1 MAVDI
6 GPKIG
11 IDGERE
17 FRYQIQQT
25 NQALKTLAAEER
37 AVVSAFDDEADAEKK
52 AAAQKDVLNRQ
63 IETQRDKLKLLEK
76 GLQESAAMYGE
87 SDTRTMKWQEAVHTA
102 TATLNKMESELA
114 RVDDGVDEAT
124 DSLEEAGNAATS
136 WADVMKGSLCA
147 DMVKAGLQKT
157 VELIKSMSTAFWDAS
172 KAGAAY
178 ADEILTL
185 ATTSGLAVDTL
196 QEYRYMADLVD
207 VSVDTITGSLTK
219 LTSSMN
225 KARDDE
231 GDTADA
237 FRQLGVTIKDQN
249 GALRK
254 NSDVFNDVIDAL
266 GQIGNETER
275 DALAMTVF
283 GKSAKDLNPLI
294 AAGSEKLQDLAKEA
308 HDTGYVLDNT
318 ALEALGRQQDAMD
331 RFAKKTEAVGNAF
344 AVNMAPGIEK
354 AYNTMSEVF
363 DNPRVERGFN
373 AISESIGNVI
383 SGAADLAA
391 QVLPE
396 LFSVFNFG
404 DERLRL
410 YNETQLELVNT
421 AEELKS
427 SHENLMAEYRGKA
440 EGIVEETERIQ
451 NLWAELTTLA
461 DETGKV
467 NDADKERVDYILK
480 ELNDALDTE
489 YERNGNIIAQYQ
501 EMQKEI
507 RNIIKEREAEKLLA
521 AYEEKYTQAREN
533 MNNALQKAG
542 ALYPQVQAAQEA
554 YNQAV
559 ADLAAFW
566 AANEDAYNEADEAG
580 EDAILRK
587 AQQFQKAKADAE
599 AALKLLQQD
608 YDEAS
613 ASAQG
618 YYETV
623 DRYERAQSAML
634 QENYVD
640 VVRILADEL
649 GVTMDYYRRKKELN
663 EQDKKDLQD
672 KIDSA
677 SLAIEEYKRNLKAGL
692 VGFSETGLKEL
703 QDYVDEAKRILDGK
717 AVADYWVAGLIKG
730 LNNKENLDKI
740 EKASYTTANTIIKTT
755 KVTMQIKSPSRVAA
769 QIGEMWDA
777 GLVKGIE
784 DREAELSKAAAGLA
798 DTIITS
804 STPSGAVQTG
814 YGNAMTASGAY
825 GGTGTSSYTTNMGGI
840 AVYVNGAG
848 AVNEEALA
856 QQIAVQLTDQLQRA
870 QRGGRR

>member
-37 AVVSAFDDEADAEKK
+37 AVVSAFDNEADAEKK

-87 SDTRTMKWQEAVHTA
+87 SDARTMKWQEAVHNA

-114 RVDDGVDEAT
+114 RVDNGVDDAT
-124 DSLEEAGNAATS
+124 DSLEEAGDAATN

-147 DMVKAGLQKT
+147 DMVKAGIQKM
-157 VELIKSMSTAFWDAS
+157 VDLVKSAATAFWDAS

-196 QEYRYMADLVD
+196 QEYRYMSDLVD

-225 KARDDE
+225 KAREDE
-231 GDTADA
+231 GDAADA
-237 FRQLGVTIKDQN
+237 FKQLGVTIKDQN
-249 GALRK
+249 GQLRK
-254 NSDVFNDVIDAL
+254 NEAVFNDVIDAL
-266 GQIGNETER
+266 GEIGNETER
-275 DALAMTVF
+275 DALAMTIF

-467 NDADKERVDYILK
+467 NDADKERVDYILNV
-480 ELNDALDTE
+480 LNDALGTE
-489 YERNGNIIAQYQ
+489 YERNGDIIEQYQ
-501 EMQKEI
+501 TMQKEI
-507 RNIIKEREAEKLLA
+507 RNIIKEREAEKLLE
-521 AYEEKYTQAREN
+521 AYEENYTQAREN
-533 MNNALQKAG
+533 MNKALETAG

-554 YNQAV
+554 YNKAV
-559 ADLAAFW
+559 SEEAAFW
-566 AANEDAYNEADEAG
+566 AENRAAYEEADDQEA
-580 EDAILRK
+580 DRILRK
-587 AQQFQKAKADAE
+587 SQTFAKAKADAE
-599 AALKLLQQD
+599 KTLNDLKADYEDASDSAA
-608 YDEAS
+608 S
-613 ASAQG
+613 

-634 QENYVD
+634 QENYVE

-649 GVTMDYYRRKKELN
+649 GATMDYYRRKKELN

-677 SLAIEEYKRNLKAGL
+677 SLAIEEYKRNLEAGL
-692 VGFSETGLKEL
+692 VGFSEAGLKEL
-703 QDYVDEAKRILDGK
+703 EDYVQEAKDILDGK
-717 AVADYWVAGLIKG
+717 SIGQAYLDGLKQGLKDPDKISDIVKAAKGVGSAITKATKEVLLIASPSRVGTWIGQMWDEGLIKG
-730 LNNKENLDKI
+730 L
-740 EKASYTTANTIIKTT
+740 
-755 KVTMQIKSPSRVAA
+755 
-769 QIGEMWDA
+769 
-777 GLVKGIE
+777 E
-784 DREAELSKAAAGLA
+784 DRETKLAKAAEGLA
-798 DTIITS
+798 DTIVDA
-804 STPSGAVQTG
+804 STPTGATVAG
-814 YGNAMTASGAY
+814 YANALTASGTY
-825 GGTGTSSYTTNMGGI
+825 DSTSSRSYTTNMGGI
-840 AVYVNGAG
+840 TIRVDGAG
-848 AVNEEALA
+848 AVNEDVLA
-856 QQIAVQLTDQLQRA
+856 QRITAQLTSQLQRA